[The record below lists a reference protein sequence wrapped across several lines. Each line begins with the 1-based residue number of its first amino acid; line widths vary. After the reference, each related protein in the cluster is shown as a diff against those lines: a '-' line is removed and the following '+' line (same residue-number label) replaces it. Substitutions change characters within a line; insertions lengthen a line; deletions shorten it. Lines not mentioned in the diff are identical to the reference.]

1 MREVGGAP
9 HSRWV
14 GRAKTGRKIRLIRHN
29 CAGRRRPIRLPA
41 RNPQALTGSTG
52 TTAQDAA
59 GKIRLPGAT
68 QGENTKKRAP
78 VPGNPLQIGYYSAY
92 FESSA
97 SAALAFSA
105 AGPAVTFWKAE
116 IACGFISLAL

>member
-1 MREVGGAP
+1 MREVGGDP
-9 HSRWV
+9 HSRRV

-41 RNPQALTGSTG
+41 RNPSPNGLHWHNY
-52 TTAQDAA
+52 A
-59 GKIRLPGAT
+59 GRRRPIRLPGAT

-78 VPGNPLQIGYYSAY
+78 VPGNPLQIHYYSAY